1 MRDKLVKNNLAM
13 NIYLLYS
20 SNKMQEIFSKINF
33 FKETTL
39 EEAFVTIVE
48 DKYIIEHNLD
58 YTKTNCIVF
67 TEHRNELHIKDTVIV
82 KEKERMVKIID
93 YFTFFFSLKHVFD
106 LNLILLKLGFKPG
119 NKSFNYI
126 LYFGYR
132 YYNRKINDNTKI
144 KNIYA
149 EIALFFNV
157 SVESVAKAINRDFI
171 NVNLDTDFKNMDLSR
186 AENYIYNFVILN
198 KSVKAFLFS
207 LLNYYLSKYK

>member
-106 LNLILLKLGFKPG
+106 LNLILLKLGFKLG

-132 YYNRKINDNTKI
+132 YYNRKINNNTKI